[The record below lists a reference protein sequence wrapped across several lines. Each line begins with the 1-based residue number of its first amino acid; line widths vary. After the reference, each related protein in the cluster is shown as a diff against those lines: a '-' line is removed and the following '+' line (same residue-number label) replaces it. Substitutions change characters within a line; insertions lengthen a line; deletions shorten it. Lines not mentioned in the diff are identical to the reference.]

1 MGGSDAA
8 VNERCVGRGKE
19 TLMCY
24 RDDQLELGLLTLSVW
39 EV

>member
-1 MGGSDAA
+1 MGGSEAA

-24 RDDQLELGLLTLSVW
+24 RDDQFWIVLSLVW
-39 EV
+39 